1 MTDKPVAVNSAMA
14 RELDKME
21 QTMDAF
27 AKQANVLDVS
37 QVHAAPKQEREM
49 QVPMSDRQI
58 AKTSDVYLK
67 PTKSVPS
74 KEKFNERFR
83 DEYNFQK
90 EYVQFIAENSEIK
103 GDVSELWTK
112 PFPGMPAEFW
122 LVPPNKPVWAP
133 RYVAEQIKRCSYRRL
148 KMDQRPISADGMGTY
163 FGEMV
168 QDTIIQRLDA
178 RPITNRKSVFM
189 GASGF

>member
-27 AKQANVLDVS
+27 VKQANVLDVS

-58 AKTSDVYLK
+58 AKASDVYLK